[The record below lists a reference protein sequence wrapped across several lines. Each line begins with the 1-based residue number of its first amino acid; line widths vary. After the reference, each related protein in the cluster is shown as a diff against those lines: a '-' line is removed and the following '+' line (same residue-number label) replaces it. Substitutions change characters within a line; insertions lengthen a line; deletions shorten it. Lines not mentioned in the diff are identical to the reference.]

1 MKDSKVFNPERR
13 DLAPYGLTC
22 ERWRPIPIP
31 RMDRHNEIEI
41 NYFPNGGAIYF
52 INNKMVHFPEK
63 HLIVFW
69 ALIPHKTMSFESDTE
84 YYTCTIPLSTFLSWN
99 LNKKFK
105 NDLLQGYQLVVPD
118 ESVSNLDEIL
128 LQHWQND
135 LSACDDNVRE
145 VVLGEM
151 KARMK
156 RFALNYNTISQVSY
170 LNSQS
175 VRRSGIC
182 SESGDFVAKL
192 SLIIASRF
200 KEPLKIAEIGEE
212 LGLHP
217 DYANTLC
224 KKAYGCTLHQF
235 LLQERIN
242 YVERMLITTDEPIT
256 QIARSSGFS
265 TIARF
270 NSTFLKLVGCT
281 PSEYRKNMCL

>member
-1 MKDSKVFNPERR
+1 
-13 DLAPYGLTC
+13 
-22 ERWRPIPIP
+22 
-31 RMDRHNEIEI
+31 
-41 NYFPNGGAIYF
+41 
-52 INNKMVHFPEK
+52 MVHFPEK

-84 YYTCTIPLSTFLSWN
+84 YYTCTIPLATFLSWN

-105 NDLLQGYQLVVPD
+105 NDILQGYQLVVPD
-118 ESVSNLDEIL
+118 RSVSDLDENL
-128 LQHWQND
+128 LQHWHND
-135 LSACDDNVRE
+135 LSACDDNIRE
-145 VVLGEM
+145 VVLEEM

-156 RFALNYNTISQVSY
+156 RFALNYNSISQVSH
-170 LNSQS
+170 LNTQS
-175 VRRSGIC
+175 AHRPGIC
-182 SESGDFVAKL
+182 SESSDFVAKL

-224 KKAYGCTLHQF
+224 KKAYGCTLHQY

-256 QIARSSGFS
+256 QIAKNSGFS
-265 TIARF
+265 TVARF
-270 NSTFLKLVGCT
+270 NSTFLKFVGCT
-281 PSEYRKNMCL
+281 PSEYRKTMCL